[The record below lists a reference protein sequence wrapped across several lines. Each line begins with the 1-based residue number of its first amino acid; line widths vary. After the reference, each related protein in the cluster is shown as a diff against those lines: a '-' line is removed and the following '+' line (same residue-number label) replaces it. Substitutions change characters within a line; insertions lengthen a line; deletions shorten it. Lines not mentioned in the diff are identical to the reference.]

1 MGHEPRPAIVD
12 EAAGPDA
19 PVERTELRADAAP
32 QPPGSRTLFVRH
44 APPSPDAD
52 LRHLWMRAVQGGYA
66 EWQRCYEPVL
76 CTDAEP
82 PSVAIE
88 LTIGPDGHVRE
99 ARALSVTR
107 FVQEGDDVLERSGE
121 VDAALPRCLADF
133 VLGLSLRWQGD
144 SARTLHHRFRPETAG
159 CPP

>member
-1 MGHEPRPAIVD
+1 ML
-12 EAAGPDA
+12 AARRAPPHPDA
-19 PVERTELRADAAP
+19 D
-32 QPPGSRTLFVRH
+32 VRH
-44 APPSPDAD
+44 A
-52 LRHLWMRAVQGGYA
+52 LMRAIQEA
-66 EWQRCYEPVL
+66 HTDWSTCYEPVL

-88 LTIGPDGHVRE
+88 VTVGPDGHVRE

-121 VDAALPRCLADF
+121 VDAALPRCLTDF
-133 VLGLSLRWQGD
+133 VRGLTLRWQGD
-144 SARTLHHRFRPETAG
+144 GARTLHHRFRPETAG